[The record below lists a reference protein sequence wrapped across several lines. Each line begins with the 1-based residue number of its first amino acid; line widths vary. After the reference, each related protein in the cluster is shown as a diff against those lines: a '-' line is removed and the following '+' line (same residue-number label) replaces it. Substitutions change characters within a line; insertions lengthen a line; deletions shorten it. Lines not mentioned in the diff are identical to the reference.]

1 MNRSVALV
9 SLVAGI
15 VGLGGTPGWT
25 APAKHPAICGPVK
38 KAATRFSITC
48 AAPDNSRLSVVLSGP
63 IATDADTGGTVFDR
77 LVVYRGGA
85 KLQEI
90 AAKGEFS
97 AGDDRLAE
105 FVDVNF
111 DGADDLKVMTST
123 SAGPNVG
130 FDYWLFNPRTGKFE
144 HSDIGDKL
152 SGFDITPD
160 PKTKTIAASGR
171 ASCCDW
177 ETVTYKW
184 VGDALRITSI
194 VNDGSFSLA
203 DTPPLVDANPQVC
216 GTETKHYDDAERL
229 TGVDYALR
237 PKDASCADDSGAAPT
252 LPDLL
257 ALFRQKQKGY
267 TIAVKDQN
275 DFTIRYDPPLPGHTS
290 L

>member
-9 SLVAGI
+9 LLAAGI
-15 VGLGGTPGWT
+15 VAFAGTPGLA
-25 APAKHPAICGPVK
+25 APAKHSPVCGPMK
-38 KAATRFSITC
+38 KAATRFSIACT
-48 AAPDNSRLSVVLSGP
+48 AQDNSHLSVVLSGP
-63 IATDADTGGTVFDR
+63 NAIDADTGGSAFDR
-77 LVVYRGGA
+77 IVVYRGAA
-85 KLQEI
+85 KVQEI

-97 AGDDRLAE
+97 AGDDRLVE

-111 DGADDLKVMTST
+111 DGADDLKVTTST

-130 FDYWLFNPRTGKFE
+130 FDYWLFDPRTGKFE

-177 ETVTYKW
+177 ETATYKW
-184 VGDALRITSI
+184 VGAALRIAAI

-203 DTPPLVDANPQVC
+203 DTPPLADANPQVC

-237 PKDASCADDSGAAPT
+237 PKDASCAGDSGAIPT

-257 ALFRQKQKGY
+257 ALFRQRQKGY

-275 DFTIRYDPPLPGHTS
+275 DFTIRYDPPLPGHAS